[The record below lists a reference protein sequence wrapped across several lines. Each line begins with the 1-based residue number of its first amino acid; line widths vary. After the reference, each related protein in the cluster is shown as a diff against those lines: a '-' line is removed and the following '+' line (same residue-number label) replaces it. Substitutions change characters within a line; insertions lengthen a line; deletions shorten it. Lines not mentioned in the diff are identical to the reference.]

1 MLQHNEAEKYRRSL
15 ADDIFE
21 CNLFNGMLNI
31 WL

>member
-1 MLQHNEAEKYRRSL
+1 MLQHNEAEKYCRIL

-21 CNLFNGMLNI
+21 SNLFTGMLDV